1 MKKKITKKI
10 STIKVAGAVALS
22 VGTMISGCG
31 APSGDENTFSNAQ
44 QQKGAFVVIQQTGP
58 DTYKIV
64 DQYENPSGTTRAILK
79 DLNGNEKLLSE
90 EELRQLS
97 AEEMKKVEAG
107 TSRLQQPDDGSTS
120 GGMGLGEI
128 ILASA
133 AGAIMGNMIG
143 SMLFNNPNFQNRMK
157 NNPSISRPVK
167 RTSSS
172 GSKASSSSSKKSG
185 FFGSSNNKRSFGFG
199 G

>member
-1 MKKKITKKI
+1 MSEKIITKVK
-10 STIKVAGAVALS
+10 SIKVAGAVGLV
-22 VGTMISGCG
+22 VGSMLAGCSGG
-31 APSGDENTFSNAQ
+31 SESDTAFNDAQ
-44 QQKGAFVVIQQTGP
+44 QQRGVFVIIQQTGA

-64 DQYENPSGTTRAILK
+64 DQYENPSGTTRAILR

-90 EELRQLS
+90 EELRKLS
-97 AEEMKKVEAG
+97 AKEMKKVESG

-167 RTSSS
+167 RTASS
-172 GSKASSSSSKKSG
+172 GSKTTSSKKSG
-185 FFGSSNNKRSFGFG
+185 FFGSSSKRSFGFG